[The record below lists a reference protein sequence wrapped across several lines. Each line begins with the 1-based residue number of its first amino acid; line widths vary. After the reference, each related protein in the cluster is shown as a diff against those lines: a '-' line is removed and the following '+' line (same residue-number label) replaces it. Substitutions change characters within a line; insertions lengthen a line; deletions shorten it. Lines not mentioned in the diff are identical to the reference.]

1 MVDNMYNIV
10 TYSSIA
16 QFGATMIELIAQLC
30 MTVIF
35 AWYVLIEW
43 IWIGKLVSLIHI
55 MIFLLQLN
63 LY

>member
-35 AWYVLIEW
+35 A
-43 IWIGKLVSLIHI
+43 
-55 MIFLLQLN
+55 
-63 LY
+63 